1 MHVRFALV
9 ALALTFASPQATSA
23 QDLVADHLERLAPE
37 LHEYA
42 AAALARIVGTDR
54 QLLAARAYLRG
65 HAHLAE
71 RWAWSQAQIDAY
83 PGSPLQQRLDAA
95 VDRVRRAFEA
105 ENPGHTL
112 YVNPQVRSL
121 DTQLDH
127 WNRNESV
134 GLAAKFMYAVVE
146 RRVSDPD
153 FPSVDSE
160 GGSASFRRVVLELEP
175 SPTPT
180 LAAPGLSP
188 HGQMHA
194 VDFQVR
200 AGERTVAGPSQK
212 EIAEVWERLGWRA
225 KLEAA
230 VRAGGGQFRGP
241 LAHPYEP
248 WHYDYHTTE
257 TEFDRRVE
265 RSTE

>member
-1 MHVRFALV
+1 MLN
-9 ALALTFASPQATSA
+9 A
-23 QDLVADHLERLAPE
+23 Q
-37 LHEYA
+37 
-42 AAALARIVGTDR
+42 
-54 QLLAARAYLRG
+54 
-65 HAHLAE
+65 LAE
-71 RWAWSQAQIDAY
+71 RWAWSQAKIDAY
-83 PGSPLQQRLDAA
+83 PGSPLQQQLDAEI
-95 VDRVRRAFEA
+95 DRVRRAFEA
-105 ENPGHTL
+105 HNPGYTL

-134 GLAAKFMYAVVE
+134 GLAARSLYQAVE
-146 RRVSDPD
+146 RAVSEPG
-153 FPSVDSE
+153 FPAA
-160 GGSASFRRVVLELEP
+160 GTPAGATSFRRLLLGFEP

-200 AGERTVAGPSQK
+200 AGSRAIAGPSQK
-212 EIAEVWERLGWRA
+212 EIADLWEGLGWRA

-230 VRAGGGQFRGP
+230 VRAASERFHGP

-248 WHYDYHTTE
+248 WHYDYHPDEAGIAPRAE
-257 TEFDRRVE
+257 T
-265 RSTE
+265 SSQ